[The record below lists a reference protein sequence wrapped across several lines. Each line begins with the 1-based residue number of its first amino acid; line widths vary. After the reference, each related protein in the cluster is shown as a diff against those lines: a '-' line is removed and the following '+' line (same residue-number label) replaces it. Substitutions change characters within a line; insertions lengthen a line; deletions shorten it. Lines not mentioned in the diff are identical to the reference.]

1 MLEKFR
7 TKIVFS
13 KQEDASAQLL
23 RVFEYILNLQPETLH
38 AQDKDEIYGKQQT
51 GD

>member
-1 MLEKFR
+1 MLEKFQ

-23 RVFEYILNLQPETLH
+23 RVFEYILSLQPETSQV
-38 AQDKDEIYGKQQT
+38 QDKDEIYEAIKT
-51 GD
+51 R